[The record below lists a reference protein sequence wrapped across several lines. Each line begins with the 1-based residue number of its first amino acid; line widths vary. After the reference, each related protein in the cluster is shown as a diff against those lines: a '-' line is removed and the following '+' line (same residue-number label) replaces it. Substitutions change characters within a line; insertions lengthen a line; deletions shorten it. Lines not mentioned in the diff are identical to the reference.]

1 MVCRIYGL
9 WPIIRQLVSV
19 ILRGHFSMSIGA
31 DIGNKVG
38 QLDNSAGGRPA
49 RFSSNAVPYLLST
62 ADAFVILLS
71 SVAGGIGYQL
81 SVGNA
86 VPNILPHCAVGL
98 LASFI
103 HILRMSGSGYY
114 DFPDSA
120 KPRVEIGEILICWF
134 TTGLL
139 LAFFAFLL
147 KIGVDYSRG
156 AFVVFYFVA
165 PVGLLAV
172 RKATKLASG
181 GCRFA
186 RRDRPARHRAD
197 RRFRRD
203 RRVGAPRTSWF
214 SSVLPKSAASRSVRK
229 TIPRSATATDVSVIN
244 SAANFV
250 RRNNCREVLLAM
262 PWEDAPRLE
271 FIREHVKTLPVAVR
285 LLPDMRVRTLT
296 NYASSARQ
304 RVLAIEIQRA
314 PLSAAERFVKRVMD
328 IVIAG
333 LALVFFL
340 PIMALTAIAIKLD
353 SPGPVI
359 FRQFRKGFN
368 GKQFMMFKFRTMTVQ
383 ENGPAVVQATRDDP
397 RVTSIGRLLRSASI
411 DELPQLLNVLRGE
424 MSLIGP
430 RPHALAHDNYFE
442 TVLSAYAFRHH
453 VKPGMTGWAQC
464 NGARGGTPTI
474 EHISERVK
482 LDLWY
487 INNWSLWLDIQIL
500 IKTFFEVLRK
510 RNAY

>member
-1 MVCRIYGL
+1 
-9 WPIIRQLVSV
+9 
-19 ILRGHFSMSIGA
+19 MSIGA
-31 DIGNKVG
+31 DFGDKMG
-38 QLDNSAGGRPA
+38 PLEQSAGGPPA
-49 RFSSNAVPYLLST
+49 RFSSNAIPYLLST

-86 VPNILPHCAVGL
+86 LPNILPHCAVGL

-120 KPRVEIGEILICWF
+120 KPSVEIGEILICWF

-147 KIGVDYSRG
+147 KVGVDYSRG
-156 AFVVFYFVA
+156 AFVVFYFLA
-165 PVGLLAV
+165 PAGLLAV
-172 RKATKLASG
+172 RKGTKLALSATVSRG
-181 GCRFA
+181 LVG
-186 RRDRPARHRAD
+186 RRDIVLIGDLQEIAALEPRDLLVFFGTAEVS
-197 RRFRRD
+197 RF
-203 RRVGAPRTSWF
+203 T
-214 SSVLPKSAASRSVRK
+214 LSAESDSQERE
-229 TIPRSATATDVSVIN
+229 ATDVIVIN
-244 SAANFV
+244 AAANFI
-250 RRNNCREVLLAM
+250 RRNNCREVMLAM
-262 PWEDAPRLE
+262 PWEDASRLE
-271 FIREHVKTLPVAVR
+271 FIREYVKTLPVAVR

-328 IVIAG
+328 VVIAA

-340 PIMALTAIAIKLD
+340 PIMAFTAFAIKLD

-368 GKQFMMFKFRTMTVQ
+368 GKQFMMFKFRTMIVQ

-411 DELPQLLNVLRGE
+411 DELPQLLNVLKGD

-442 TVLSAYAFRHH
+442 TVLSEYAFRHH

-464 NGARGGTPTI
+464 NGARGETPTI